1 MKKILLFLL
10 LSISIFAIEKPYYID
25 RELNYGDE
33 IVIVMKIEE
42 EVPPFLIYEEIF
54 ERTCYALKYAQTKY
68 PDKEK
73 VTISFT
79 EYDGPRGYISV
90 HTIALIKDFD
100 TREMPMNEIANELF
114 MNTKSVSNIQF
125 TRIIR
130 NLNYLKRN
138 RNQD

>member
-10 LSISIFAIEKPYYID
+10 LSVSIFAIEKPYYVD
-25 RELNYGDE
+25 REINRGE
-33 IVIVMKIEE
+33 KMIIVIEIEE

-54 ERTCYALKYAQTKY
+54 ERTCYALKYGQTKY
-68 PDKEK
+68 PDKKE
-73 VTISFT
+73 VIVSFHET
-79 EYDGPRGYISV
+79 DGPRGYISV

-114 MNTKSVSNIQF
+114 MNTDTVSNIQF